1 MILFLIIFVKDIA
14 KIVSGKLLL
23 LKCALK
29 VVTDGRDRG
38 GDVFVDGLMFLLRAK
53 KFDC

>member
-29 VVTDGRDRG
+29 VVTDGRDG
-38 GDVFVDGLMFLLRAK
+38 EDVYVVGLMFLLRAK
-53 KFDC
+53 KSDC

>member
-29 VVTDGRDRG
+29 VVTDGRD
-38 GDVFVDGLMFLLRAK
+38 VFVVGLMFLLRAK

>member
-23 LKCALK
+23 LKCAIK
-29 VVTDGRDRG
+29 VVTEGRDGGRG
-38 GDVFVDGLMFLLRAK
+38 CICCWFDVPIEGQK
-53 KFDC
+53 I